1 MKNQKKTICVGTL
14 LDNPDVEE
22 FIEHQENNLK
32 SLDAMCQRQ
41 DIDTC
46 TRDIIFNII
55 WVLSQPDFAMMIENR
70 FWNSGSVNQIF
81 LNEDGGYVFEIK
93 KITKDIADALK
104 QLADADIIKPIR

>member
-1 MKNQKKTICVGTL
+1 MKNQKNTIRAGTL
-14 LDNPDVEE
+14 LDNPNVEE

-46 TRDIIFNII
+46 TRDIIFNIV
-55 WVLSQPDFAMMIENR
+55 WALSQPDFAKMIENR
-70 FWNSGSVNQIF
+70 LRNRGAVNQIF
-81 LNEDGGYVFEIK
+81 LNDDGGYVFEIK

-104 QLADADIIKPIR
+104 QLADADTIRPIR